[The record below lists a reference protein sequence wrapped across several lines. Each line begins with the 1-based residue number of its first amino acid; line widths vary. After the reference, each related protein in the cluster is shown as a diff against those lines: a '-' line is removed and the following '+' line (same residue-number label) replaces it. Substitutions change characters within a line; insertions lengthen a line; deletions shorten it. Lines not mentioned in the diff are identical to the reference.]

1 MLDYEQMAKDEAKA
15 AEAAISLNSDDMFD
29 FHYAQMPAYL
39 AFQKEY
45 WHRIQK
51 ARGESAVG

>member
-1 MLDYEQMAKDEAKA
+1 
-15 AEAAISLNSDDMFD
+15 MFD

-45 WHRIQK
+45 WHRVQK
-51 ARGESAVG
+51 AREETAGG